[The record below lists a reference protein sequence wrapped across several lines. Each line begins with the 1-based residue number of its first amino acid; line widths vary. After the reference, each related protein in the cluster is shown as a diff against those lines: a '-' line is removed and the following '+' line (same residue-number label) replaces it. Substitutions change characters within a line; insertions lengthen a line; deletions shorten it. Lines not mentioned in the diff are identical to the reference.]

1 MGADPRVGPL
11 KEVVMLVITASAG
24 LAVFYLFVL
33 AFIGYAIERKG
44 ELINARVSE
53 PDLVASVRP
62 LRTPASCP

>member
-1 MGADPRVGPL
+1 MF
-11 KEVVMLVITASAG
+11 VITAAAG

-44 ELINARVSE
+44 ELTNARVSE
-53 PDLVASVRP
+53 PNLVASVRP